1 MRFSKKKKK
10 KKQKTLNGSIT
21 EQKIGRIII
30 ELFLC
35 KEVPVF
41 VLNTK

>member
-1 MRFSKKKKK
+1 MKFSKKKI

-21 EQKIGRIII
+21 EQKIGRIIK
-30 ELFLC
+30 ELFLY